1 MAAEQHPQGQVHQQF
16 IMERPNSPHGSEHS
30 RYSGPMNTSYP
41 SPTAMGAQLPP
52 VPNANMAPTPHQ
64 LTGMPPNQQHGMPP
78 AGMSPMGMSP
88 VGMPPTGYKPNDGP
102 QPPPKAYPCS
112 TCGKG
117 FARRSD
123 LARHGKYSYAHEVTF
138 ADFH

>member
-1 MAAEQHPQGQVHQQF
+1 MAAEQHPNQSQVHPQF
-16 IMERPNSPHGSEHS
+16 VMDRPNSPHGSEHS

-52 VPNANMAPTPHQ
+52 VPNANMAPNPHQ
-64 LTGMPPNQQHGMPP
+64 LTGLPPNAQHGMPP

-88 VGMPPTGYKPNDGP
+88 IGMAQSGFKPVDGNPPA
-102 QPPPKAYPCS
+102 PKAYPCG

-123 LARHGKYSYAHEVTF
+123 LARHGKCHDKHIPAF
-138 ADFH
+138 D